1 MPELKLVDFTQ
12 EFVQIFHKWMQEEE
26 VLQLT
31 STDPMS
37 LEDVTNLSCQ
47 SLKGHCIVK
56 IILLDGVPIGDVDL
70 FYSVDEDLLRAGEI
84 NILIAEK
91 QYRSKGYGKIA
102 LVNFIEILKKQA
114 DSLRPEYLCAKINK
128 ENAASIR
135 LFENAGFVKECD
147 VPNVFDEFKLIYKL
161 SDLTDVKERI
171 HLQANKI

>member
-1 MPELKLVDFTQ
+1 MSELRLVDFTQ
-12 EFVQIFHKWMQEEE
+12 EFVHIFHKWMQEGE

-37 LEDVTNLSCQ
+37 LEDVTKLSVQ
-47 SLKGHCIVK
+47 SLKGHCIVQ
-56 IILLDGVPIGDVDL
+56 IILLKGIPIGDVDL

-102 LVNFIEILKKQA
+102 LMNFIENIKRQA
-114 DSLRPEYLCAKINK
+114 DSLRPDYLCAKINK
-128 ENAASIR
+128 ENNASIR
-135 LFENAGFVKECD
+135 LFENVGFVKECD

-161 SDLTDVKERI
+161 SDLTDVKERV
-171 HLQANKI
+171 HLQGDKF